1 MRYSTSPFGSITPV
15 VKNLLIIN
23 VIVFIA
29 AMVIQQKF
37 GLAIEQ
43 YLGLHIPSAEQFKP
57 HQLITYMFLHA
68 NFQHIFFNMFA
79 LFMFGRMLEMVWGQK
94 HFMIY
99 YFVTGIGAA
108 LIHVLVHYIEIMPVI
123 NAVNYYINN
132 PLHENLQYLID
143 NHFQLRSQQMLL
155 EYESFRESYNSLIN
169 QDTEKAVSL
178 ARQYLSGYKTDFLN
192 AHITIGASGAVFG
205 ILLAFGMLFPDTRLM
220 LLFPPIPIRAKY
232 FVIGYGILT
241 LFMGVA
247 NFQFD
252 NVAHFAHLGGMLF
265 GYIIIK
271 YWQKKGRY

>member
-1 MRYSTSPFGSITPV
+1 MRYRTSPFGSITPV

-23 VIVFIA
+23 IIVFIA
-29 AMVIQQKF
+29 DMVIQQKF
-37 GLAIEQ
+37 GIAIKQ
-43 YLGLHIPSAEQFKP
+43 YLGLYIPSAELFKP
-57 HQLITYMFLHA
+57 HQLITYMFVHA
-68 NFQHIFFNMFA
+68 DFQHLFFNMFA

-94 HFMIY
+94 RFMIY
-99 YFVTGIGAA
+99 YFATGIGAA
-108 LIHVLVHYIEIMPVI
+108 LLHLIVQYIEILPVI
-123 NAVNYYINN
+123 NSINYYLNN
-132 PLHENLQYLID
+132 PLHENLQ
-143 NHFQLRSQQMLL
+143 H
-155 EYESFRESYNSLIN
+155 
-169 QDTEKAVSL
+169 
-178 ARQYLSGYKTDFLN
+178 LSEYKTDFLN
-192 AHITIGASGAVFG
+192 SRVTIGASGAVFG

-271 YWQKKGRY
+271 YWQKKGSY